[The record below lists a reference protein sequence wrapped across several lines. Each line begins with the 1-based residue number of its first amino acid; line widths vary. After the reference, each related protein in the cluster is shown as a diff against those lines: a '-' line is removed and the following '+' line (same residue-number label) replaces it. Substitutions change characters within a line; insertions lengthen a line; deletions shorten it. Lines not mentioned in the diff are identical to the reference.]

1 MIQEY
6 PVRGDHLKYLE
17 INKKTTLSELA
28 DKIGD
33 KNVEQVLAVNGLT
46 RSPNIG
52 KQFSDM
58 CELARKSGASDNSS
72 TFWRKKK
79 TVLNTMTQDSDVFEK
94 AAIMSDSDWNVMA
107 SVMTFPSTIRIPD
120 NIELPD
126 STDILGNS
134 VPIAKDIYEKAMS
147 QLENDPHTIDPGI
160 FNEFS
165 TIKNS
170 KIIDQRSRVNQGTTQ
185 FNIPWGKITL
195 HSSISGDSIDLPC
208 YPEEV
213 EDSRKANYSTMP
225 DIIYQYEPWYVF
237 DSSGPRSNTYKIDA
251 HRDMWT
257 GDHRDG
263 KANEMIRFF
272 QSNLY
277 ADYNGSTVNT
287 PIVTLYV
294 EGSALIT
301 GIMTDV
307 TVNWDGP
314 IGLDGWYLHFTMTF
328 SITEVS
334 QKALNYNSVKQLPVI
349 S

>member
-58 CELARKSGASDNSS
+58 CESARKSGASNNSS

-170 KIIDQRSRVNQGTTQ
+170 KIIDQRSRINQGTTQ

-195 HSSISGDSIDLPC
+195 YSSISRDSIDIPS

-277 ADYNGSTVNT
+277 AAYSGSSVNT

-334 QKALNYNSVKQLPVI
+334 QKALNYSSVKQLPVI